1 MELPIALFGLAF
13 VVGFAWSSPELAAVV
28 FVVTCLIAATASALA
43 VLARHG
49 RR

>member
-1 MELPIALFGLAF
+1 MELPIALVALAL
-13 VVGFAWSSPELAAVV
+13 VVLFAWSSPELAAVV
-28 FVVTCLIAATASALA
+28 FVLACLVSGAVAALA

>member
-1 MELPIALFGLAF
+1 MELPIALVGLAF
-13 VVGFAWSSPELAAVV
+13 ICGFAWSSPELAAVV
-28 FVVTCLIAATASALA
+28 FVIASLVAGTVSALA